1 MKIWDFNGKGEEK
14 DRLANNCIYNL
25 KDWVYNYIG
34 EIYTILPIHIY
45 FQFKQENLK
54 GLKWLF
60 FRPLDI
66 HEGLVLIFLL
76 NMLSSI
82 EKQRERERD

>member
-1 MKIWDFNGKGEEK
+1 MKIWDVNGKGEEE
-14 DRLANNCIYNL
+14 DRLTNNCIYNL

-54 GLKWLF
+54 GLK
-60 FRPLDI
+60 
-66 HEGLVLIFLL
+66 
-76 NMLSSI
+76 
-82 EKQRERERD
+82 